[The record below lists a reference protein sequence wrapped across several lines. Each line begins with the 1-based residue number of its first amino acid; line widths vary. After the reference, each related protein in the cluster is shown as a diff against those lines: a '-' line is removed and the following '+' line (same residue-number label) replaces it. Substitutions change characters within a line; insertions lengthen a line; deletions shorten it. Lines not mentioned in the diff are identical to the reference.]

1 MHTTL
6 RRGIAAAV
14 LAGALAL
21 TSCGPATRVAAP
33 ADTAGFAYGAEDAAV
48 QAAIK
53 DLPPVKLRYQSQ
65 SSPQGATS
73 QAVKQYLEEVTR
85 RSGGKITFETVW
97 LSSGAPYAELPQAL
111 NDGRLDLAV
120 DVPSTQPEVMDF
132 QEAIGAVTSV
142 ADGTSMV
149 AEMGTFGMLQDLTWN
164 DDRLRTEL
172 ADQGLHTLGP
182 DVSPAGYF
190 LSCTSPVES
199 AEDLRGKLV
208 RIGTKRQREVVEAVG
223 AVPMSIP
230 FSDTYEALQRGV
242 LDCSLNTG
250 TAVGVTRLNTAAP
263 YYYFWKD
270 HGSADLSGS
279 SVLYGS
285 TVEELPLPYR
295 QILFDAIPRYYDG
308 QMHAIANTFVG
319 AVKDARLKKGQVD
332 YLPADVESTWAD
344 QNQKALDQLVQDGR
358 LRADDQER
366 ARAAYDQWK
375 SAAEAAG
382 VKDGGPVTEMDKW
395 YTQPMDFSTYSREVF
410 EKAAL
415 PHRPSE

>member
-1 MHTTL
+1 MKNPL
-6 RRGIAAAV
+6 RRGLAAAV

-21 TSCGPATRVAAP
+21 TSCAP
-33 ADTAGFAYGAEDAAV
+33 AAHVATDAPVAGFEYGADDAAV

-53 DLPPVKLRYQSQ
+53 DLPPIKLRFQTQ

-73 QAVKQYLEEVTR
+73 QPVTQYLEEVTR

-97 LSSGAPYAELPQAL
+97 LTSGAPYTELADAL
-111 NDGRLDLAV
+111 NDGRLDIAV
-120 DVPSTQPEVMDF
+120 HVPSNQPEVMAV
-132 QEAIGAVTSV
+132 QESTGAATLV
-142 ADGTSMV
+142 ADGTSLVSEV
-149 AEMGTFGMLQDLTWN
+149 ATFGMLQELTWG
-164 DDRLRTEL
+164 DEDLHREL
-172 ADQGLHTLGP
+172 EEQGLHTLGP

-190 LSCTSPVES
+190 LSCTSPVTS
-199 AEDLRGKLV
+199 AGDLEGKLV
-208 RIGTKRQREVVEAVG
+208 RIGTKRQREVVESVG

-242 LDCSLNTG
+242 LDCSLNSG

-270 HGSADLSGS
+270 HGPADLSGS

-285 TVEELPLPYR
+285 TVDELPLPYR

-308 QMHAIANTFVG
+308 QMHAIANTFVS
-319 AVKDARLKKGQVD
+319 AIKDARIRRGEVET
-332 YLPADVESTWAD
+332 LPADVEATWDEKNREALAGLIEEGHLDAD
-344 QNQKALDQLVQDGR
+344 IESRASASYEAWKSQAEQDGIE
-358 LRADDQER
+358 D
-366 ARAAYDQWK
+366 K
-375 SAAEAAG
+375 
-382 VKDGGPVTEMDKW
+382 GPVTEMDQW
-395 YTQPMDFSTYSREVF
+395 YTQPEDFSAYAQQVF